1 MPAKCSIIEYT
12 TSDLQLALVTGNQD
26 GEKSKKEDS
35 PNMPH
40 ICMHTAIFLD
50 SCPFLT
56 KKIVISN
63 VLR

>member
-1 MPAKCSIIEYT
+1 
-12 TSDLQLALVTGNQD
+12 LALVTGNQD